1 METLFTPGNRVI
13 TTSSGPKII
22 PFDVS
27 VHKEGRPPLPFGKKQ
42 LPEWF
47 MPCINQ
53 KGAFLAS
60 LGKVMPST

>member
-47 MPCINQ
+47 MPCIN
-53 KGAFLAS
+53 
-60 LGKVMPST
+60 